1 MTAYIRADEE
11 LIKDLKKIGINV
23 PETVDAFLKE
33 VLEEMKEVSK
43 KEEPNNVE
51 KTMGRI
57 Q

>member
-11 LIKDLKKIGINV
+11 LIKDLKKRGVNV
-23 PETVDAFLKE
+23 PATVDAFLKE